1 MNKKLISMALVGSVM
16 IGLTGR
22 AKATDSMTLG
32 IGDEPL
38 VPVDDYYGGAGVTYT
53 DEGVVEEAT
62 ATYVSDDGLCE
73 IAVMPDYY
81 DVTLYY
87 ENGSRYDVGAAYGRT
102 IPQAMPE
109 FESVMEPYLYG
120 TIRMMYGGTYTPE
133 AVEDRVLTLYDSMR
147 DEFKE
152 ELAGLADALSE
163 GRHGFTEDGLFS
175 YEEVIAL

>member
-1 MNKKLISMALVGSVM
+1 MNKKLISTVLVGSVM
-16 IGLTGR
+16 IGLTGC
-22 AKATDSMTLG
+22 AKASDSMTLG
-32 IGDEPL
+32 IGDAPL

-62 ATYVSDDGLCE
+62 ATYVSDD
-73 IAVMPDYY
+73 
-81 DVTLYY
+81 
-87 ENGSRYDVGAAYGRT
+87 VGAAYGRT

-109 FESVMEPYLYG
+109 FESVMEPYLYD

-152 ELAGLADALSE
+152 ELAGLAESFSE
-163 GRHGFTEDGLFS
+163 GRHGFVFQT
-175 YEEVIAL
+175 